1 MADDRSPTLR
11 YLPITREAAWR
22 HYLDTVRS
30 AARDEYAEAEQAAW
44 AELQAALE
52 RIPAHPVGAA

>member
-22 HYLDTVRS
+22 HYLDAVRG
-30 AARDEYAEAEQAAW
+30 AAGNEYAEVEQAAW

-52 RIPAHPVGAA
+52 RIPSHPAGAA

>member
-22 HYLDTVRS
+22 HYLDAVRG
-30 AARDEYAEAEQAAW
+30 APCDEYAEVEQAAW

-52 RIPAHPVGAA
+52 RIPAHPAGAA